1 MNSIGMT
8 RPAPNRPTS
17 LRTPAQ
23 LRASSLIGYALS
35 VLAAIIVSYLLH
47 LIFAGEGRGGFRD
60 LNLGGLLETLAFVLT
75 FSFALLGARRVLKVP
90 VTSLLSAGLIVPKTT
105 AGVALPLKTH
115 DNPAGFEFGGGLSI
129 LRDQGRII
137 GVSDARG
144 EITAWDRVPRVESN
158 VAVTELRELLSS
170 AQYVVVA
177 TGDNVRGVITQEMYL
192 AGL

>member
-8 RPAPNRPTS
+8 RPTPNKPAN
-17 LRTPAQ
+17 LRTPTQ

-35 VLAAIIVSYLLH
+35 MLAAIIVSYIIH
-47 LIFAGEGRGGFRD
+47 LIFASEGRGGFRD
-60 LNLGGLLETLAFVLT
+60 LNLGGILETLAFVLT
-75 FSFALLGARRVLKVP
+75 FSYTLLGARRILKVP
-90 VTSLLSAGLIVPKTT
+90 VTSLLSAGLIVPRTT

-129 LRDQGRII
+129 LRDKGRII

-144 EITAWDRVPRVESN
+144 EITAWENVPRVEAN

-177 TGDNVRGVITQEMYL
+177 SGDDVRGVITQEMYL

>member
-8 RPAPNRPTS
+8 RPTSTKPSS
-17 LRTPAQ
+17 LRTPTQ

-35 VLAAIIVSYLLH
+35 LLAAIIVAYIMHLL
-47 LIFAGEGRGGFRD
+47 FAREGRGGFRD
-60 LNLGGLLETLAFVLT
+60 LNPGGILETLAFVLT

-144 EITAWDRVPRVESN
+144 EITAWDRVPRVGSN

-177 TGDNVRGVITQEMYL
+177 TGDDVRGVITQEMYL

>member
-8 RPAPNRPTS
+8 RPAPNTPSS

-35 VLAAIIVSYLLH
+35 MLAAILMSYLLH
-47 LIFAGEGRGGFRD
+47 LIFAREGRGGFRD
-60 LNLGGLLETLAFVLT
+60 LNLGGILETLAFVLT

-105 AGVALPLKTH
+105 SGVALPLKTH
-115 DNPAGFEFGGGLSI
+115 DNPAGFEFGGGLGI
-129 LRDQGRII
+129 LRDRGRII
-137 GVSDARG
+137 GVSDDRG

-170 AQYVVVA
+170 AQYIVVA
-177 TGDNVRGVITQEMYL
+177 TGDDVHGVITQEMYL

>member
-8 RPAPNRPTS
+8 RPTS
-17 LRTPAQ
+17 NQALRLRTPAQ
-23 LRASSLIGYALS
+23 LRASSMIGYALS
-35 VLAAIIVSYLLH
+35 MLVAIIVAFTIH
-47 LIFAGEGRGGFRD
+47 LIFASEGRGGFRD
-60 LNLGGLLETLAFVLT
+60 LNLGGILETFAFVLT
-75 FSFALLGARRVLKVP
+75 FSYALLGARRILKVP
-90 VTSLLSAGLIVPKTT
+90 VTSLLSAGLNVPRTT

-115 DNPAGFEFGGGLSI
+115 DNPAGFEFGGGLCI
-129 LRDQGRII
+129 LRDKGRII

-144 EITAWDRVPRVESN
+144 EITAWESVPRVEAN

-177 TGDNVRGVITQEMYL
+177 TNDEVRGVITQEMYL